1 MKRIETIT
9 YQADDG
15 TPFDTELECAAYEAR
30 LPFNRLFAQVSDAAR
45 DDADFALKI
54 ERLGRAFAAERVASG
69 NRLRGRRA
77 PVSGHA
83 EAAPDAPCDVQPTDE
98 YEPGDMTEAEPT

>member
-54 ERLGRAFAAERVASG
+54 ERLGRTLAAERVARG
-69 NRLRGRRA
+69 DLLRNQRA
-77 PVSGHA
+77 AADAHVEPA
-83 EAAPDAPCDVQPTDE
+83 PEAPSDVEPADE
-98 YEPGDMTEAEPT
+98 YEPGDMTEAA

>member
-30 LPFNRLFAQVSDAAR
+30 LPFNRLFSQVSDAAR

-54 ERLGRAFAAERVASG
+54 ERLGRTLAAERVARG
-69 NRLRGRRA
+69 DRLRTRRSA
-77 PVSGHA
+77 PAGHA
-83 EAAPDAPCDVQPTDE
+83 DASTDAPSDVEPVDD
-98 YEPGDMTEAEPT
+98 YEPGDGLPEAAE

>member
-30 LPFNRLFAQVSDAAR
+30 LPFNRLFASISEAVKEDAE
-45 DDADFALKI
+45 FALKI
-54 ERLGRAFAAERVASG
+54 ERLGRALAAERVASG
-69 NRLRGRRA
+69 NRLRPKRA
-77 PVSGHA
+77 TPA
-83 EAAPDAPCDVQPTDE
+83 EPTPEAPLDVEAPPDE
-98 YEPGDMTEAEPT
+98 YEPGDMTEDEAA